1 MAVWG
6 VEGSGGTD
14 ETRLKP
20 LGLICYGSNYD
31 GMTWR
36 VFSDNKN
43 GFDVYLNKKDF
54 DNVEQI
60 YKKFLRK
67 EKLNRINDS
76 IQTEI

>member
-1 MAVWG
+1 MENKMAVWG

-43 GFDVYLNKKDF
+43 GFDLIMLNKYIKNF
-54 DNVEQI
+54 
-60 YKKFLRK
+60 
-67 EKLNRINDS
+67 
-76 IQTEI
+76 